1 MLSAGPEHGAGG
13 SGPGCAP
20 PAPAAPAAA
29 AGGSLALGSGT
40 AGRVCAWRALARAH
54 PCPHRWR
61 WASRTAA
68 ATPRTCK
75 SGGWEP
81 GPGPTCGGGLGGA
94 VGWLVPHL
102 LQMPPSPQVPAP
114 GPLEQP
120 VARGVSGD
128 HDAAPARPG
137 RPLTFLAPRL
147 RSRQHCPLQTA
158 PQADP
163 CFLPSAPGWPVLW
176 ALSQS
181 RTSLGTRGP
190 WHHFP
195 PPPSSPL
202 QGAPV
207 NTVIGLGTGL
217 CRWPGTVCPGS
228 EPKALVASPAESQDR
243 LAPQAPLWPGRRS
256 LAWRDILWFTFI
268 LPVVLS
274 WVAGP

>member
-1 MLSAGPEHGAGG
+1 MVLGVLAPGALLLLPPLLPLPQVGRWRSARALRGGSALGAPWLGLTPVPTGGAGLLG
-13 SGPGCAP
+13 RQLRPLGP
-20 PAPAAPAAA
+20 
-29 AGGSLALGSGT
+29 
-40 AGRVCAWRALARAH
+40 
-54 PCPHRWR
+54 
-61 WASRTAA
+61 
-68 ATPRTCK
+68 
-75 SGGWEP
+75 
-81 GPGPTCGGGLGGA
+81 
-94 VGWLVPHL
+94 
-102 LQMPPSPQVPAP
+102 VPAP